1 MAHPADSRLADEWK
15 ANRGDPWW
23 RLNHL
28 YRLVDDD
35 GKEFV
40 FKANPE
46 QAQFYSS
53 LWLRN
58 LVLKARQLGFT
69 TFIDLILLDQCLF
82 NQNFTAG
89 IIAHTLDDAGKIFR
103 NKIQYP
109 YEHLPALIR
118 EAIPLRKESASEY
131 LFANGSGISVSTS
144 MRSGTLQALHVSEF
158 GKICKKTPEKAKE
171 IVTGSFETLTADGF
185 LFVESTAE
193 GAEGYFFD
201 YCDAAMKRQDE
212 GLRESK
218 LDFRLHF
225 FPWFKKDAYA
235 LDDDSCVVDAQMRK
249 YFDKIEGE
257 AGIELTPAQKAW
269 YVKKKETLKGDMGRE
284 YPSTPKEAFEQ
295 TIEGAIYGDEMTWLR
310 KNGRITSVPIDP
322 AYPVNTFW
330 DLGTNDTTA
339 IWLHQ
344 RIGLD
349 DRFSWYL
356 EEAGQGM
363 AYFWNC
369 LKELQAEHKFVW
381 DTHHLP
387 HDADN
392 DLQGEV
398 VETRVD
404 ILNRLGMRS
413 IQTVPRVADINVG
426 IDLTRTSLRTAA
438 FDRENCA
445 QGIKALDNYQRQWDE
460 RNGRWRDKPLHNW
473 ASNGAD
479 AIRQW
484 AQGFK
489 APSLAEKE
497 RRGRR
502 ERNWRVA

>member
-1 MAHPADSRLADEWK
+1 MEHPVASPSESDWI

-23 RLNHL
+23 RLNNL
-28 YRLVDDD
+28 YRLIDED
-35 GKEFV
+35 GKEFA
-40 FKANPE
+40 FKANSE
-46 QAQFYSS
+46 QAEFYHN
-53 LWLRN
+53 LWYRN
-58 LVLKARQLGFT
+58 LILKARQIGFT

-82 NQNFTAG
+82 NKNFTAG

-118 EAIPLRKESASEY
+118 KAVPLKKETAGEY
-131 LFANGSGISVSTS
+131 IFLNGSSISVSTS

-158 GKICKKTPEKAKE
+158 GKICRKTPDKAKE
-171 IVTGSFETLTADGF
+171 IVTGSFETIPADGV

-193 GAEGYFFD
+193 GAEGYFYE
-201 YCDAAMKRQDE
+201 YCDAAIKRQDE
-212 GLRESK
+212 KIQESK

-225 FPWFKKDAYA
+225 FPWFKKSAYKIDTKHVVIDA
-235 LDDDSCVVDAQMRK
+235 LERK
-249 YFDKIEGE
+249 YFDRIESE
-257 AGIELTPAQKAW
+257 VGIVLTPEQKAW
-269 YVKKKETLKGDMGRE
+269 HVKKRETLKGDMGRE

-349 DRFSWYL
+349 DRFSWYF
-356 EEAGQGM
+356 EDSGKGM
-363 AYFWNC
+363 AHFWNL
-369 LKELQAEHKFVW
+369 LKELQADHKFVW
-381 DTHHLP
+381 DTHYLP

-398 VETRVD
+398 IETRVD
-404 ILNRLGMRS
+404 ILTRLGMRS
-413 IQTVPRVADINVG
+413 IQTVPRVAEINVG
-426 IDLTRTSLRTAA
+426 IDLTRTNLRTAA
-438 FDRENCA
+438 LDRENCA

-489 APSLAEKE
+489 APSLADKE
-497 RRGRR
+497 RRSKR
-502 ERNWRVA
+502 ERDWRTA